1 MNTILKRSWV
11 AQQFG
16 ARNAPNS
23 GVNAGTCQRLSAK
36 PTQSTGKSI
45 AAQAV
50 LIGAALALTLSLPEI
65 GFAADAAMTVDQTL
79 EFDAGP
85 TVVTTVE
92 SFSGVSCSDIN
103 EETGFKYIDLIN
115 DFSAGCA
122 DIDVQSQSTC
132 VDLINDF
139 VDCGDLTVVT
149 TVESFSGGAGCTDI
163 DEQNGASCVDE
174 VYDYVA
180 SVRFKSLVYDPQ
192 RPDALE
198 HEMAVEEVEFFIS
211 SERGEVETLR
221 LLSDMQTL
229 AGESVLHIDAYDS
242 VIVRGANGEPMSV
255 ILVSDDGLEIMRL
268 AIAKAERHLLGL
280 D

>member
-1 MNTILKRSWV
+1 LEEPGNEQSGIPFAMEIAMNTILKRSWV

-92 SFSGVSCSDIN
+92 SFSG
-103 EETGFKYIDLIN
+103 
-115 DFSAGCA
+115 
-122 DIDVQSQSTC
+122 
-132 VDLINDF
+132 
-139 VDCGDLTVVT
+139 
-149 TVESFSGGAGCTDI
+149 GAGCTDI

-229 AGESVLHIDAYDS
+229 AGEGVLHIDAYDS

-280 D
+280 E